1 MQKLKEIKDN
11 LISRRKLN
19 YKDLNDILKI
29 SKKILNVFLI
39 LIIVLAVY
47 IVLRVCKELS
57 VFKIMVNLLKILT
70 PLFIGIVIAWL
81 LNPVVNYMQKK
92 GIRRIIGV
100 SLSYVILIAIIY
112 LILNSIIPL
121 AYNQISD
128 LSQLVPKIVSN
139 IESIIDKILGHF
151 NNIDAI
157 NVAELKSKIIGVAD
171 GYANGI
177 YNDLPNHIVDIVRGF
192 ISGAGTFLIGMI
204 IGFFLLLGFNNV
216 GDSLM
221 IFVPSKFQKSTKE
234 LTTKMTKALR
244 GYVNGAMFDASII
257 FVACSIAF
265 ALLGLK
271 SPILFALFCALM
283 NVIPYAGPYIGGA
296 PAILVA
302 FSQGMGVGI
311 GVTLSIIIIQALE
324 GNIMSPIVMSKTTK
338 LHPVTIIVGLLI
350 FGHFFGIVG
359 MLLSTPIISVGKV
372 VIEFIDSKIHIFS
385 NNEEELLEEE

>member
-11 LISRRKLN
+11 LINRRKLN

-100 SLSYVILIAIIY
+100 SLSYVVLIAIIY

-128 LSQLVPKIVSN
+128 LSQLVPKIISN

-157 NVAELKSKIIGVAD
+157 NVSELKDKIIGVAD

-177 YNDLPNHIVDIVRGF
+177 YNELPNHIVDIVRGF

-221 IFVPSKFQKSTKE
+221 IFVPSKFQDTTKE
-234 LTTKMTKALR
+234 LTTKITKALR
-244 GYVNGAMFDASII
+244 GYVNGALFDASII

-265 ALLGLK
+265 ALIGLK
-271 SPILFALFCALM
+271 SPLLFALFCALM

-296 PAILVA
+296 PAIIVA

-385 NNEEELLEEE
+385 NNEEVLEEE

>member
-385 NNEEELLEEE
+385 NNEEEVLEEE